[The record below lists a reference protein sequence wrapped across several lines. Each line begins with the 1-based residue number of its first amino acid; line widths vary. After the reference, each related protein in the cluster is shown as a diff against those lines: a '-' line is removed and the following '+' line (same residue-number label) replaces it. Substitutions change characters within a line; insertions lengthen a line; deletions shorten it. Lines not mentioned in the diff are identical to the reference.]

1 VVVEQVVRPSGRQY
15 DEMRVVDFDVGF
27 TANAAGSVLASFG
40 NTRVLCTASV
50 SESVPSFLRGRGQ
63 GWLTAEY
70 GMLPGSTNTRVDREA
85 SKGKQTGRTVEIQRL
100 IGRSLRASLDLSLL
114 GERTITVDCDVLQAD
129 GGTRTTAIT
138 GGCVV
143 VVLALNHLQREGLLT
158 EDPLIDLV
166 SAVSVG
172 MWRGQA
178 VLDLDYPEDSSADS
192 DVNVVMLGDTGFVE
206 VQGTAESAVFSRD
219 ELNQMLSLADAA
231 RQSLLAAQREALSQG

>member
-1 VVVEQVVRPSGRQY
+1 MGLPS
-15 DEMRVVDFDVGF
+15 
-27 TANAAGSVLASFG
+27 TNP
-40 NTRVLCTASV
+40 RVLCTASV

-85 SKGKQTGRTVEIQRL
+85 SRGKQTGRTVEIQRL

-138 GGCVV
+138 GGCVA

>member
-1 VVVEQVVRPSGRQY
+1 MVEQVVRPSGRQY

-70 GMLPGSTNTRVDREA
+70 GMLQGSTNTRVDREA
-85 SKGKQTGRTVEIQRL
+85 SRGKQTGRTVEIQRL

-138 GGCVV
+138 GGCVA

-231 RQSLLAAQREALSQG
+231 RQSLLAAQQEALSQG

>member
-1 VVVEQVVRPSGRQY
+1 MVEQVVRPSGRQY

-40 NTRVLCTASV
+40 NTRVVCTASV

-85 SKGKQTGRTVEIQRL
+85 SRGKQTGRTVEIQRL

-138 GGCVV
+138 GGCVA

-172 MWRGQA
+172 TWHGQA

-231 RQSLLAAQREALSQG
+231 RQSLLAAQRQALSQG

>member
-1 VVVEQVVRPSGRQY
+1 MVEQVVRPSGRQY

-85 SKGKQTGRTVEIQRL
+85 SRGKQTGRTVEIQRL

-138 GGCVV
+138 GGCVA

-166 SAVSVG
+166 TAVSVG
-172 MWRGQA
+172 MWQGKA

-192 DVNVVMLGDTGFVE
+192 DVNVVMLGDIGFVE

-219 ELNQMLSLADAA
+219 ELDQMLSLADAA
-231 RQSLLAAQREALSQG
+231 RQSLLAAQQEALSQG

>member
-1 VVVEQVVRPSGRQY
+1 MVEQVVRPSGRRY

-85 SKGKQTGRTVEIQRL
+85 SRGKQTGRTVEIQRL

-138 GGCVV
+138 GGCVA
-143 VVLALNHLQREGLLT
+143 VVLALNHLQREGFLT

-231 RQSLLAAQREALSQG
+231 RQSLLAAQRQALSQG

>member
-1 VVVEQVVRPSGRQY
+1 MASDHVTRPSGRKPG
-15 DEMRVVDFDVGF
+15 EMRAIDFQVGF
-27 TANAAGSVLASFG
+27 TSHAAGSVLASFG

-85 SKGKQTGRTVEIQRL
+85 ARGKQSGRTVEIQRL
-100 IGRSLRASLDLSLL
+100 IGRSLRASLDLRLL

-138 GGCVV
+138 GGCVA
-143 VVLALNHLQREGLLT
+143 VVLALNHLQRQGLLT

-192 DVNVVMLGDTGFVE
+192 DVNVVMLGEAGFVE
-206 VQGTAESAVFSRD
+206 VQGTAESAVFTRS
-219 ELNQMLSLADAA
+219 ELDQMLNLADAA
-231 RQSLLAAQREALSQG
+231 RLDLMSAQRQALSQC

>member
-1 VVVEQVVRPSGRQY
+1 MVEQVVRPSGRQY

-85 SKGKQTGRTVEIQRL
+85 SRGKQTGRTVEIQRL
-100 IGRSLRASLDLSLL
+100 IGRSLRASLDVSLL

-138 GGCVV
+138 GGCVA

-166 SAVSVG
+166 TAVSVG
-172 MWRGQA
+172 MWQGKA

-231 RQSLLAAQREALSQG
+231 RQSLLAAQRQALSQG

>member
-1 VVVEQVVRPSGRQY
+1 MVEQVVRPSGRQY

-85 SKGKQTGRTVEIQRL
+85 SRGKQTGRTVEIQRL

-138 GGCVV
+138 GGCVA

-172 MWRGQA
+172 MWQGQA

-219 ELNQMLSLADAA
+219 ELNQMLSLADEA
-231 RQSLLAAQREALSQG
+231 RQSLLAAQRQALSRG

>member
-1 VVVEQVVRPSGRQY
+1 MVEQVVRPSGRQY

-85 SKGKQTGRTVEIQRL
+85 SRGKQTGRTVEIQRL

-138 GGCVV
+138 GGCVA

-231 RQSLLAAQREALSQG
+231 RQSLLAAQREALSQA

>member
-1 VVVEQVVRPSGRQY
+1 MVEQVVRPSGRQY

-85 SKGKQTGRTVEIQRL
+85 SRGKQTGRTVEIQRL

-138 GGCVV
+138 GGCVA

-172 MWRGQA
+172 MWQGQA

-231 RQSLLAAQREALSQG
+231 RQSLLAAQRQALSQG

>member
-1 VVVEQVVRPSGRQY
+1 MVEQVVRPSGRQY

-85 SKGKQTGRTVEIQRL
+85 SRGKQTGRTVEIQRL

-138 GGCVV
+138 GGCVA

-172 MWRGQA
+172 MWQGQA

-206 VQGTAESAVFSRD
+206 VQGTAESAVFSRN

-231 RQSLLAAQREALSQG
+231 RQSLLAAQRQALSRG

>member
-1 VVVEQVVRPSGRQY
+1 MVEQVVRPSGRQH

-85 SKGKQTGRTVEIQRL
+85 SRGKQTGRTVEIQRL

-138 GGCVV
+138 GGCVA

-178 VLDLDYPEDSSADS
+178 VLVLDYPEDSSADS

-231 RQSLLAAQREALSQG
+231 RQSLLAAQREALSQA

>member
-1 VVVEQVVRPSGRQY
+1 MVKQAVRPSGRQY
-15 DEMRVVDFDVGF
+15 DEMRAVDFQVGF
-27 TANAAGSVLASFG
+27 TVNAAGSVLASFG

-85 SKGKQTGRTVEIQRL
+85 TRGKQTGRTVEIQRL

-138 GGCVV
+138 GGCVA

-172 MWRGQA
+172 MWQGQA
-178 VLDLDYPEDSSADS
+178 ILDLDYPEDSSADS

-219 ELNQMLSLADAA
+219 EFDEMVSLADVA
-231 RQSLLAAQREALSQG
+231 RHALIAAQRLALSHG

>member
-1 VVVEQVVRPSGRQY
+1 MVEQVVRPSGRQY

-85 SKGKQTGRTVEIQRL
+85 SRGKQTGRTVEIQRL

-138 GGCVV
+138 GGCVA

-231 RQSLLAAQREALSQG
+231 RQSLLAAQRQVLSQG

>member
-1 VVVEQVVRPSGRQY
+1 
-15 DEMRVVDFDVGF
+15 M
-27 TANAAGSVLASFG
+27 
-40 NTRVLCTASV
+40 

-70 GMLPGSTNTRVDREA
+70 GMLPGSTNNRVDREA
-85 SKGKQTGRTVEIQRL
+85 ARGKQSGRTVEIQRL
-100 IGRSLRASLDLSLL
+100 IGRSLRASLDLRLL

-138 GGCVV
+138 GGCVA
-143 VVLALNHLQREGLLT
+143 VVLALNHLQRQGLLT

-192 DVNVVMLGDTGFVE
+192 DVNVVMLGEAGFVE
-206 VQGTAESAVFSRD
+206 VQGTAESAVFTRS
-219 ELNQMLSLADAA
+219 ELDQMLNLADAA
-231 RQSLLAAQREALSQG
+231 RQDLMSAQRQALSQC

>member
-1 VVVEQVVRPSGRQY
+1 MVEQVVRPSGRQY

-50 SESVPSFLRGRGQ
+50 SENVPPFLRGRGQ

-85 SKGKQTGRTVEIQRL
+85 SRGKQTGRTVEIQRL

-138 GGCVV
+138 GGCVA

-172 MWRGQA
+172 MWQGQA

-231 RQSLLAAQREALSQG
+231 RQSLLAAQRQALSQG

>member
-1 VVVEQVVRPSGRQY
+1 MVEQVVRPSGRQY

-27 TANAAGSVLASFG
+27 TANAAGSVLTSFG

-85 SKGKQTGRTVEIQRL
+85 SRGKQTGRTVEIQRL

-138 GGCVV
+138 GGCVA

-206 VQGTAESAVFSRD
+206 VQGTAESAVFLRD

-231 RQSLLAAQREALSQG
+231 RQSLLAAQREALSQA

>member
-1 VVVEQVVRPSGRQY
+1 MVEQVVRPSGRQY

>member
-1 VVVEQVVRPSGRQY
+1 MVEQVVRPSGRQY

-50 SESVPSFLRGRGQ
+50 SESVPPFLRGRGQ

-85 SKGKQTGRTVEIQRL
+85 SRGKQTGRTVEIQRL

-138 GGCVV
+138 GGCVA

-172 MWRGQA
+172 MWQGQA

-231 RQSLLAAQREALSQG
+231 RQSLLAAQRQALSQG

>member
-1 VVVEQVVRPSGRQY
+1 MVKQAVRPSGRQY
-15 DEMRVVDFDVGF
+15 DEMRAVDFQVGF
-27 TANAAGSVLASFG
+27 TVNAAGSVLASFG

-85 SKGKQTGRTVEIQRL
+85 TRGKQTGRTVEIQRL

-138 GGCVV
+138 GGCVA

-172 MWRGQA
+172 MWQGQA
-178 VLDLDYPEDSSADS
+178 ILDLDYPEDSSADS

-206 VQGTAESAVFSRD
+206 VQGTAESAIFSRD
-219 ELNQMLSLADAA
+219 ELDQMVSLADAA
-231 RQSLLAAQREALSQG
+231 RHALLAAQRLVLSHG

>member
-1 VVVEQVVRPSGRQY
+1 MVEQVVRPSGRQY

-85 SKGKQTGRTVEIQRL
+85 SRGKQTGRTVEIQRL

-138 GGCVV
+138 GGCVA

-192 DVNVVMLGDTGFVE
+192 DGNVVMLGDTGFVE

-231 RQSLLAAQREALSQG
+231 RQSLLAAQQEALSQG

>member
-1 VVVEQVVRPSGRQY
+1 MVEQVVRPSGRQY

-27 TANAAGSVLASFG
+27 TANAAGSVLTSFG

-85 SKGKQTGRTVEIQRL
+85 SRGKQTGRTVEIQRL

-138 GGCVV
+138 GGCVA

-206 VQGTAESAVFSRD
+206 VQGTAESAVFLRD

-231 RQSLLAAQREALSQG
+231 RQSLLAAQQEALSQG

>member
-1 VVVEQVVRPSGRQY
+1 MVVKQVVRPSGRQY
-15 DEMRVVDFDVGF
+15 NDLRAVDFQVGF

-40 NTRVLCTASV
+40 DTRVLCTASV

-85 SKGKQTGRTVEIQRL
+85 TRGKQTGRTVEIQRL

-138 GGCVV
+138 GGCVA

-166 SAVSVG
+166 TAVSVG
-172 MWRGQA
+172 VWQGQA
-178 VLDLDYPEDSSADS
+178 ILDLDYPEDSSADS
-192 DVNVVMLGDTGFVE
+192 DVNVVMLGDAGFVE
-206 VQGTAESAVFSRD
+206 VQGTAESAIFSRS
-219 ELNQMLSLADAA
+219 ELDQMLSLADSA
-231 RQSLLAAQREALSQG
+231 RHSLIAAQRQALSQS

>member
-1 VVVEQVVRPSGRQY
+1 MVEQVARPSGRQY
-15 DEMRVVDFDVGF
+15 DEMRAVDFDVGF

-85 SKGKQTGRTVEIQRL
+85 SRGKQTGRTVEIQRL

-138 GGCVV
+138 GGCVA

-166 SAVSVG
+166 TAVSVG
-172 MWRGQA
+172 MWQGKA

-192 DVNVVMLGDTGFVE
+192 DVNVVMLGDIGFVE

-219 ELNQMLSLADAA
+219 ELDQMLSLADAA
-231 RQSLLAAQREALSQG
+231 RQSLLAAQRQALSQG

>member
-1 VVVEQVVRPSGRQY
+1 MVEQVVRPSGRQY

-27 TANAAGSVLASFG
+27 TANAAGSVLTSFG

-85 SKGKQTGRTVEIQRL
+85 SRGKQTGRTVEIQRL

-138 GGCVV
+138 GGCVA

-231 RQSLLAAQREALSQG
+231 RQSLLAAQQEALSQG

>member
-1 VVVEQVVRPSGRQY
+1 
-15 DEMRVVDFDVGF
+15 
-27 TANAAGSVLASFG
+27 
-40 NTRVLCTASV
+40 
-50 SESVPSFLRGRGQ
+50 
-63 GWLTAEY
+63 
-70 GMLPGSTNTRVDREA
+70 MLPGSTNTRVDREA
-85 SKGKQTGRTVEIQRL
+85 TRGKQTGRTVEIQRL

-138 GGCVV
+138 GGCVA

-172 MWRGQA
+172 MWQGQA

-192 DVNVVMLGDTGFVE
+192 DVNVVMLGDAGFVE
-206 VQGTAESAVFSRD
+206 VQGTAESAIFSRS
-219 ELNQMLSLADAA
+219 ELDQMLSLADSA
-231 RQSLLAAQREALSQG
+231 RHSLIAAQRQALSQS

>member
-1 VVVEQVVRPSGRQY
+1 MVEQVARPSGRQY

-85 SKGKQTGRTVEIQRL
+85 SRGKQTGRTVEIQRL

-138 GGCVV
+138 GGCVA
-143 VVLALNHLQREGLLT
+143 VVLALYHLQREGLLT

-231 RQSLLAAQREALSQG
+231 RQSLLAAQQEALSQG

>member
-1 VVVEQVVRPSGRQY
+1 MVVEQVVRPSGRQY

-85 SKGKQTGRTVEIQRL
+85 SRGKQTGRTVEIQRL

-138 GGCVV
+138 GGCVA

-158 EDPLIDLV
+158 EDPLINLV

-231 RQSLLAAQREALSQG
+231 RQSLLAAQQEALSQG

>member
-1 VVVEQVVRPSGRQY
+1 VVEQVVRPSGRQY

-85 SKGKQTGRTVEIQRL
+85 SRGKQTGRTVEIQRL

-138 GGCVV
+138 GGCVA

-231 RQSLLAAQREALSQG
+231 RQSLLAAQRHALSQG

>member
-1 VVVEQVVRPSGRQY
+1 MVEQVVRPSGRQY

-40 NTRVLCTASV
+40 NTRVLCTASI

-85 SKGKQTGRTVEIQRL
+85 SRGKQTGRTVEIQRL

-138 GGCVV
+138 GGCVA

-231 RQSLLAAQREALSQG
+231 RQSLLAAQQEALSQG

>member
-1 VVVEQVVRPSGRQY
+1 VVEQVVRPSGRQY

-27 TANAAGSVLASFG
+27 TANAAGSVLTSFG

-85 SKGKQTGRTVEIQRL
+85 SRGKQTGRTVEIQRL

-138 GGCVV
+138 GGCVA

-206 VQGTAESAVFSRD
+206 VQGTAESAVFLRD

-231 RQSLLAAQREALSQG
+231 RQSLLAAQQEALSQG

>member
-1 VVVEQVVRPSGRQY
+1 MVEQVVRPSGRQY

-85 SKGKQTGRTVEIQRL
+85 SRGKQTGRTVEIQRL

-138 GGCVV
+138 GGCVA

-172 MWRGQA
+172 MWQGKA

-231 RQSLLAAQREALSQG
+231 RQSLLAAQRQALSQG